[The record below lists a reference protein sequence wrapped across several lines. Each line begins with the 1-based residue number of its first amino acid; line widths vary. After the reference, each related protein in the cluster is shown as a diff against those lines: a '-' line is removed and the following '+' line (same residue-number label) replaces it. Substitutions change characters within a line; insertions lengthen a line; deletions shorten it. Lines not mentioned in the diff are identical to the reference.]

1 MDSRADISPDF
12 SLDSSYFVA
21 FEMAH
26 NALKQGL
33 EAASSLSITAYRI
46 LAKLT
51 QTNVPINQGK
61 LGERLGL
68 KANVVSQS
76 LDSLTEL
83 GLVSRTAGATDG
95 RQRFLAVTDAGRD
108 HVATVNKSLVESLYA
123 TFPTENPVY
132 RTILEAAIAA
142 GSSIEPPLEPGRP
155 TKFPATRALTALELM
170 RQTTADALKDVCGA
184 SFIDCRIIQR
194 AAELN
199 HPVRIGDLADQLVM
213 APINVTRSV
222 DRLQQRGWIRKLRS
236 PEDRK
241 AVYLELTDEGR
252 YQAMV
257 VNTTVNELGRTYLWA
272 NLTADQKETIEKMGH
287 VVMADLI
294 ALKEARTQAALNNLI
309 PL

>member
-1 MDSRADISPDF
+1 
-12 SLDSSYFVA
+12 
-21 FEMAH
+21 
-26 NALKQGL
+26 
-33 EAASSLSITAYRI
+33 
-46 LAKLT
+46 
-51 QTNVPINQGK
+51 
-61 LGERLGL
+61 
-68 KANVVSQS
+68 
-76 LDSLTEL
+76 
-83 GLVSRTAGATDG
+83 
-95 RQRFLAVTDAGRD
+95 
-108 HVATVNKSLVESLYA
+108 
-123 TFPTENPVY
+123 
-132 RTILEAAIAA
+132 
-142 GSSIEPPLEPGRP
+142 
-155 TKFPATRALTALELM
+155 
-170 RQTTADALKDVCGA
+170 
-184 SFIDCRIIQR
+184 
-194 AAELN
+194 
-199 HPVRIGDLADQLVM
+199 M